1 MAVFSAVLAAGAEHD
16 PAEVMSRVTARILAA
31 GKRIPNYTCVEAVQ
45 RDYFQPAAAT
55 LPRACPLVI
64 EERRH
69 PGLAMV
75 LRPILTDRLHLD
87 VAMVRGGETFS
98 WVGASKFDDAGI
110 FDLVRFGPIATG
122 AFGGYLV
129 IIFEQDVKRFT
140 FERDV
145 VAGGRSL
152 IEYSF
157 QVTAAGSHY
166 KVRAGDSWFYIAYSG
181 TIQVDP
187 ETDEVVRLTVR
198 TGDLP
203 EAANSCQTLTSLD
216 FGTAHIGGVD
226 FPLPTRSRQRF
237 VLPDGEE
244 VENSTTFANCRE
256 YKGESTITFDETAPA
271 ADETP
276 PAADRTPRDAR
287 SPAPSP
293 RRSVP
298 ENRRFTLELTAPIQT
313 DTVAA
318 GDPFTARLATPLRDA
333 KGKLL
338 APAGTSVA
346 GRLVRVENFHQ
357 SPQEV
362 ILALKPETLNIKG
375 AKVPLAAVRDWS
387 QIVAA
392 ARNSRKKGVKIL
404 LPLKGEEH
412 AGVFQFPG
420 EHPVVKKGF
429 RSDWRTVR

>member
-1 MAVFSAVLAAGAEHD
+1 MAVFSAVLAAGAGHD
-16 PAEVMSRVTARILAA
+16 PEEVLKRVTARILAA

-55 LPRACPLVI
+55 LPRACPLLI

-75 LRPILTDRLHLD
+75 LRPALTDRLHLD
-87 VAMVRGGETFS
+87 VAMVQGGEIFS

-122 AFGGYLV
+122 AFAGYLV
-129 IIFEQDVKRFT
+129 VIFEQDVKTFT
-140 FERDV
+140 FTREI

-157 QVTAAGSHY
+157 QVASAHSHY
-166 KVRAGDSWFYIAYSG
+166 KVRAGDSWFYIGYSG

-198 TGDLP
+198 TADLP
-203 EAANSCQTLTSLD
+203 EAANSCETLTSLD
-216 FGTAHIGGVD
+216 FGMAHIGGVD

-237 VLPDGEE
+237 VIPDGEE
-244 VENSTTFANCRE
+244 VENTTTFANCRE

-271 ADETP
+271 ADGAA
-276 PAADRTPRDAR
+276 PAADPTPRNGR
-287 SPAPSP
+287 SRAPSP
-293 RRSVP
+293 RPSVP

-318 GDPFTARLATPLRDA
+318 GDPFTARLAMPLRDA

-338 APAGTSVA
+338 APAGTPVA
-346 GRLVRVENFHQ
+346 GRLLRVEIFHK

-362 ILALKPETLNIKG
+362 ILALKPDTMDIKG
-375 AKVPLAAVRDWS
+375 VKVPLAAVRDWS

-392 ARNSRKKGVKIL
+392 ARNSRKRGVKIL